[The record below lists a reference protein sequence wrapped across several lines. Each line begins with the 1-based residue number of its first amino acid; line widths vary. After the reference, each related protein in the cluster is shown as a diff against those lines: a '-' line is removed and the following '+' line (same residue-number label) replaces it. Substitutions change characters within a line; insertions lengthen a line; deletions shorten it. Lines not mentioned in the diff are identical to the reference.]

1 MSTARWHAPSIRHL
15 QGTEE
20 LMASPD
26 TNTSQPNAGGDASQR
41 SSGVMN
47 RVRESASAQLS
58 TQKNKAT
65 DGIGS
70 VAQAVRQSTQQLRDQ
85 QHETIAEY
93 VESAANQIEQFSQR
107 LRDKNVGDLV
117 EDAQRL
123 ARKQPAVFI
132 GSAFALGLLG
142 VRFFKSSA
150 RRDREY
156 GQNERFR
163 SYAGDAYP
171 RGSSSP
177 YGAQSFGSTGYSAGS
192 TTGYSVGSTEVTGGD
207 DYTGGEAEGIEEP
220 DTASAPSST
229 RTAGMTGRSAASAS
243 SGRKPRGSTETER
256 S

>member
-1 MSTARWHAPSIRHL
+1 MEA
-15 QGTEE
+15 
-20 LMASPD
+20 LMAGPE
-26 TNTSQPNAGGDASQR
+26 TNATETNSGDQSQR
-41 SSGVMN
+41 GRGVMN
-47 RVRESASAQLS
+47 RVRENATAQLT

-65 DGIGS
+65 EGIET
-70 VAQAVRQSTQQLRDQ
+70 VAQAVRQSTQQLREG
-85 QHETIAEY
+85 QHETLAQY
-93 VESAANQIEQFSQR
+93 VESAANQIEQFSRQ

-156 GQNERFR
+156 GGDYGRPERFR

-171 RGSSSP
+171 SGTSP
-177 YGAQSFGSTGYSAGS
+177 AYRTQSFGPTGYSSGS
-192 TTGYSVGSTEVTGGD
+192 TTGYSGTSKD
-207 DYTGGEAEGIEEP
+207 PTGGE
-220 DTASAPSST
+220 DY
-229 RTAGMTGRSAASAS
+229 TAGEARGIGGTDTTAAGSSRQTGGTTGRSPAS
-243 SGRKPRGSTETER
+243 SGGGRKPRGSTETER